1 MRRVASLFG
10 DWPEAIIWT
19 CLEGRMGQ
27 IHVDNT
33 QSPQSALA
41 LYGRQSFFGF
51 LAGKPNVDLL
61 KMCEG
66 KDIILVPQNQS
77 WSDLIEGTYGD
88 RIRSFT
94 RYATKKDTSFDLGHL
109 QKLIDALS
117 EEFDLK
123 VIDRNLYDACLVEDW
138 SRDLAGIQETYE
150 QFGLPFDR
158 EEVRKYILR
167 YSVKD
172 LLVRDADKYGLDS
185 DELNR
190 VRATSLKEK
199 NTQIPLMAGA
209 AEILDWTAQ
218 QGIQN
223 FVYTHKSDNAFQVL
237 EDLGVRHHFTE
248 ILTSDSGFA
257 RKPSPEALLFLI
269 EKYGLDQENTYY
281 IGDRLLDV
289 ETAVNAGIHSINLQ
303 IDGVEKTWKIVS
315 LLDIKQIL
323 TDEYKQKQT

>member
-1 MRRVASLFG
+1 MTPIFIWDLDGTLLDSY
-10 DWPEAIIWT
+10 EAI
-19 CLEGRMGQ
+19 
-27 IHVDNT
+27 
-33 QSPQSALA
+33 
-41 LYGRQSFFGF
+41 
-51 LAGKPNVDLL
+51 
-61 KMCEG
+61 
-66 KDIILVPQNQS
+66 
-77 WSDLIEGTYGD
+77 
-88 RIRSFT
+88 
-94 RYATKKDTSFDLGHL
+94 
-109 QKLIDALS
+109 
-117 EEFDLK
+117 
-123 VIDRNLYDACLVEDW
+123 
-138 SRDLAGIQETYE
+138 LAGIQETYQE
-150 QFGLPFDR
+150 YVLPFDR
-158 EEVRKYILR
+158 AEVRKFILR

-209 AEILDWTAQ
+209 VEILNWTAE

-269 EKYGLDQENTYY
+269 EKYGLDKENTYY

-303 IDGVEKTWKIVS
+303 IDGVEQNWKIVS

-323 TDEYKQKQT
+323 TDKSSHNN

>member
-1 MRRVASLFG
+1 MTPTFIWDLDGTLLDSY
-10 DWPEAIIWT
+10 EAI
-19 CLEGRMGQ
+19 
-27 IHVDNT
+27 
-33 QSPQSALA
+33 
-41 LYGRQSFFGF
+41 
-51 LAGKPNVDLL
+51 
-61 KMCEG
+61 
-66 KDIILVPQNQS
+66 
-77 WSDLIEGTYGD
+77 
-88 RIRSFT
+88 
-94 RYATKKDTSFDLGHL
+94 
-109 QKLIDALS
+109 
-117 EEFDLK
+117 
-123 VIDRNLYDACLVEDW
+123 
-138 SRDLAGIQETYE
+138 LAGIQETYQE
-150 QFGLPFDR
+150 YVFPFDR
-158 EEVRKYILR
+158 AEVRKFILR

-209 AEILDWTAQ
+209 VEILNWTAE

-269 EKYGLDQENTYY
+269 EKYGLDKENTYY

-303 IDGVEKTWKIVS
+303 IDGVEQNWKIVS

-323 TDEYKQKQT
+323 TDKSSHNNL

>member
-1 MRRVASLFG
+1 MTPTFIWDLDGTLLDSY
-10 DWPEAIIWT
+10 EAI
-19 CLEGRMGQ
+19 
-27 IHVDNT
+27 
-33 QSPQSALA
+33 
-41 LYGRQSFFGF
+41 
-51 LAGKPNVDLL
+51 
-61 KMCEG
+61 
-66 KDIILVPQNQS
+66 
-77 WSDLIEGTYGD
+77 
-88 RIRSFT
+88 
-94 RYATKKDTSFDLGHL
+94 
-109 QKLIDALS
+109 
-117 EEFDLK
+117 
-123 VIDRNLYDACLVEDW
+123 
-138 SRDLAGIQETYE
+138 LAGIQETYE
-150 QFGLPFDR
+150 QYELPFNR

-199 NTQIPLMAGA
+199 NTQIPLMTGA

-269 EKYGLDQENTYY
+269 EKYGLDKENTYY

-289 ETAVNAGIHSINLQ
+289 ETAINAGIHSINLQ
-303 IDGVEKTWKIVS
+303 IDGVEQNWKIVS

-323 TDEYKQKQT
+323 TDKSSHNNL

>member
-1 MRRVASLFG
+1 MTPTFIWDLDGTLLDSY
-10 DWPEAIIWT
+10 EAI
-19 CLEGRMGQ
+19 
-27 IHVDNT
+27 
-33 QSPQSALA
+33 
-41 LYGRQSFFGF
+41 
-51 LAGKPNVDLL
+51 
-61 KMCEG
+61 
-66 KDIILVPQNQS
+66 
-77 WSDLIEGTYGD
+77 
-88 RIRSFT
+88 
-94 RYATKKDTSFDLGHL
+94 
-109 QKLIDALS
+109 
-117 EEFDLK
+117 
-123 VIDRNLYDACLVEDW
+123 
-138 SRDLAGIQETYE
+138 LAGIQETYE

-209 AEILDWTAQ
+209 TEILDWTAQ

-237 EDLGVRHHFTE
+237 AELGIAHHFTE

-269 EKYGLDQENTYY
+269 DKYGLEKEHTYY
-281 IGDRLLDV
+281 IGDRRLDV
-289 ETAVNAGIHSINLQ
+289 ETAINAGIHSINLQ
-303 IDGVEKTWKIVS
+303 IDGVEQNWKIVS

-323 TDEYKQKQT
+323 TDKSSHNNL

>member
-1 MRRVASLFG
+1 MTPTFIWDLDGTLLDSY
-10 DWPEAIIWT
+10 EAI
-19 CLEGRMGQ
+19 
-27 IHVDNT
+27 
-33 QSPQSALA
+33 
-41 LYGRQSFFGF
+41 
-51 LAGKPNVDLL
+51 
-61 KMCEG
+61 
-66 KDIILVPQNQS
+66 
-77 WSDLIEGTYGD
+77 
-88 RIRSFT
+88 
-94 RYATKKDTSFDLGHL
+94 
-109 QKLIDALS
+109 
-117 EEFDLK
+117 
-123 VIDRNLYDACLVEDW
+123 
-138 SRDLAGIQETYE
+138 LAGIQETYE

-158 EEVRKYILR
+158 EEVRKFILR

-209 AEILDWTAQ
+209 VEILNWTAE

-269 EKYGLDQENTYY
+269 EKYGLDKENTYY

-303 IDGVEKTWKIVS
+303 IDGVEQNWKIVS

-323 TDEYKQKQT
+323 TDKSSHNNL